1 MTAEPEIHPA
11 VVAERDPHP
20 MPVVTYTLLA
30 LCWLMGVI
38 TIPGGD
44 DTFMLRLFHYGA
56 KDNAAITGGEYW
68 RLLTVAFLHGG
79 YLHLA
84 VNSWSLFQLG
94 SVLEPAIGRVRFLA
108 TYFVSAVT
116 GGLASWAFSPA
127 LGVGA
132 SGAIFGLAGAAVYLS
147 WRGST
152 ARLPSSLAG
161 TLVAWAAV
169 NLVLGFSIPTID
181 NAAHLGGLAG
191 GLLCGVL
198 LVSDLIAWPFVV
210 AGIVTLGWAARAIS
224 TGDDH
229 MAAAVAFLEAERAD
243 AADDT
248 VTARRALARAPAF
261 APALVSG
268 AFFQL
273 RDGDNT
279 GALALADSA
288 LRILADTGP
297 VGRASRQGA
306 SAIGIEHRLLVARA
320 NLLRAWALFGLN
332 LVDEGIISA
341 SIAKASPD
349 PYTTDHASL
358 LLGQAYLQKG
368 QPEDAL
374 AHFRDAARSE
384 TLGVRGDAWSGA
396 AQALAKLGR
405 YREARQAVDKA
416 LVTDQKN
423 EGYQAL
429 AAEMDSL
436 LAAHPDSLTR

>member
-1 MTAEPEIHPA
+1 MTPS
-11 VVAERDPHP
+11 
-20 MPVVTYTLLA
+20 
-30 LCWLMGVI
+30 CSS
-38 TIPGGD
+38 
-44 DTFMLRLFHYGA
+44 FSLRRQ
-56 KDNAAITGGEYW
+56 DNAAITGGEYW
-68 RLLTVAFLHGG
+68 RLLTVAFLRGG

-84 VNSWSLFQLG
+84 VNSTVALQLG
-94 SVLEPAIGRVRFLA
+94 SVLEPAIGQVRFLA

-127 LGVGA
+127 RRRRLGRHLRPRRGRRY
-132 SGAIFGLAGAAVYLS
+132 YLS

-161 TLVAWAAV
+161 TLVARAAV

-198 LVSDLIAWPFVV
+198 LVSDLVAWPFVV

-279 GALALADSA
+279 GASPWPAPPSSSPTPGRSA
-288 LRILADTGP
+288 GP
-297 VGRASRQGA
+297 
-306 SAIGIEHRLLVARA
+306 HARA
-320 NLLRAWALFGLN
+320 RVPSGSSTGCWWRARPCSAWALFGLST
-332 LVDEGIISA
+332 VDEGIISA
-341 SIAKASPD
+341 SIAKASPC
-349 PYTTDHASL
+349 P
-358 LLGQAYLQKG
+358 
-368 QPEDAL
+368 
-374 AHFRDAARSE
+374 
-384 TLGVRGDAWSGA
+384 V
-396 AQALAKLGR
+396 
-405 YREARQAVDKA
+405 
-416 LVTDQKN
+416 
-423 EGYQAL
+423 
-429 AAEMDSL
+429 
-436 LAAHPDSLTR
+436 

>member
-1 MTAEPEIHPA
+1 MTAEPLPDQEMVIHH
-11 VVAERDPHP
+11 DSHP
-20 MPVVTYTLLA
+20 MPVVTYTILA

-44 DTFMLRLFHYGA
+44 DSFMLRLYHYGA
-56 KDNAAITGGEYW
+56 KDNAAITAGEYW

-132 SGAIFGLAGAAVYLS
+132 SGAIFGLMGAAVYLS
-147 WRGST
+147 WRGRT
-152 ARLPSSLAG
+152 ARLPSSLTS

-169 NLVLGFSIPTID
+169 NLMLGFSIPTID
-181 NAAHLGGLAG
+181 NAAHIGGLLGGLA
-191 GLLCGVL
+191 CGVV
-198 LVSDLIAWPFVV
+198 LVSDLVAWPFIV
-210 AGIVTLGWAARAIS
+210 AGFATLGWAVRAITTGPDRMTAARAFI
-224 TGDDH
+224 
-229 MAAAVAFLEAERAD
+229 EAEHAE
-243 AADDT
+243 AQDDT
-248 VTARRALARAPAF
+248 VAARRALARAPTF
-261 APALVSG
+261 APALISG

-273 RDGDNT
+273 RDSDNT

-297 VGRASRQGA
+297 LGRASRQGA

-320 NLLRAWALFGLN
+320 HLYRAWALFGMD
-332 LVDEGIISA
+332 LVDEGIVDA
-341 SIAKASPD
+341 SIAKSSSDA
-349 PYTTDHASL
+349 YTTDNASL
-358 LLGQAYLQKG
+358 LLGQAYLEKG
-368 QPEDAL
+368 KPEDAL
-374 AHFRDAARSE
+374 THFRDAARSE
-384 TLGVRGDAWSGA
+384 TLGIRGDAWAGA
-396 AQALAKLGR
+396 AKSLAILGR

-416 LVTDQKN
+416 LVTDQ
-423 EGYQAL
+423 ESRSYRAL
-429 AAEMDSL
+429 ATRMDSL

>member
-1 MTAEPEIHPA
+1 MTAEPGTWPEP
-11 VVAERDPHP
+11 VAEHDPHP

-44 DTFMLRLFHYGA
+44 DTFMLRLYHYGA
-56 KDNAAITGGEYW
+56 KDSAAIAGGEYW

-84 VNSWSLFQLG
+84 VNSWSLYQLG
-94 SVLEPAIGRVRFLA
+94 SVLEPAIGRVRYLA

-147 WRGST
+147 WRGRT

-161 TLVAWAAV
+161 TLVAWGAV

-198 LVSDLIAWPFVV
+198 LVSDLVSWPFVV
-210 AGIVTLGWAARAIS
+210 AGLVTLGWAVRAIS
-224 TGDDH
+224 TGDDR
-229 MAAAVAFLEAERAD
+229 MTAAQAFIEAEHAD
-243 AADDT
+243 EAEDT
-248 VTARRALARAPAF
+248 VAARRALARAPTF
-261 APALVSG
+261 APALISG

-273 RDGDNT
+273 RDGDNR

-297 VGRASRQGA
+297 VGRASRQAA
-306 SAIGIEHRLLVARA
+306 SAIGIDHRLLVARA
-320 NLLRAWALFGLN
+320 HLYRAWALFGMD
-332 LVDEGIISA
+332 LVDEGIIDA
-341 SIAKASPD
+341 SVAKSSPD
-349 PYTTDHASL
+349 PYTTDNASL
-358 LLGQAYLQKG
+358 LLGQAFMQKG
-368 QPEDAL
+368 LPEEAL
-374 AHFRDAARSE
+374 AHFRDATRSE
-384 TLGVRGDAWSGA
+384 TLGIRGDAWAGTA
-396 AQALAKLGR
+396 KALGKLGR

-416 LVTDQKN
+416 LVTDQESKP
-423 EGYQAL
+423 YRAL
-429 AAEMDSL
+429 ATEMDSL